1 MDADDLNNFLKN
13 VKISPI
19 QSALDHLHDL
29 SDEDTKILESI
40 RERTEFDSNDMDI
53 IKPLF
58 ARYRDQIPDDIFE
71 AFEKIVKIICV
82 HRFHP
87 QVCHSG

>member
-40 RERTEFDSNDMDI
+40 RERTERLSLWNTRTL
-53 IKPLF
+53 KLNHPLPF
-58 ARYRDQIPDDIFE
+58 
-71 AFEKIVKIICV
+71 
-82 HRFHP
+82 
-87 QVCHSG
+87 